1 MANASRRIYNYY
13 KNAGYLEVPGYYNTE
28 GKDYHCKIC
37 NWENTSAS
45 AGICH
50 NCDFRHTQA
59 RKANKII
66 AGSIPVCALKREEW
80 QVFQAIAT
88 QIAGGETPFATV
100 EEYADEC
107 KASLEE
113 ARKEREEKKNKTL
126 EQRRDAILYDQ

>member
-1 MANASRRIYNYY
+1 MANVSRRIYNYY
-13 KNAGYLEVPGYYNTE
+13 KNAGYLEVPGDYNTE
-28 GKDYHCKIC
+28 GKDYHCRIC

-50 NCDFRHTQA
+50 NCTSEYMWA

-66 AGSIPVCALKREEW
+66 AGSIPVRTLKREEW

-100 EEYADEC
+100 EEYVDEC

-113 ARKEREEKKNKTL
+113 ARKEREEKRSKTL
-126 EQRRDAILYDQ
+126 EQQRDAILYDQ